1 MKKILITLALT
12 ACLAIPCL
20 ASPFNFDINLKAG
33 LNIDTHKIN
42 NDIPVNIGAEIG
54 KNFGGNIIS
63 ISADYFVN
71 EKKNAPCF
79 INYKRE
85 ANKDLTAGIGLG
97 KFFDSSKSLA
107 AQGFIQAK
115 IDQNWFAEFKAIKR
129 LEPFSRSAYVLCSL
143 GYKF

>member
-1 MKKILITLALT
+1 MKKFLVTTILLAM
-12 ACLAIPCL
+12 LAIPCL
-20 ASPFNFDINLKAG
+20 ASPFDFDISLKAG

-85 ANKDLTAGIGLG
+85 ANDNLVAGIGLG
-97 KFFDSSKSLA
+97 KFFDSSGSPA
-107 AQGFIQAK
+107 VQGFIQAK
-115 IDQNWFAEFKAIKR
+115 IDKNCFAEFKAIKR
-129 LEPFSRSAYVLCSL
+129 LEPFSRNAYVLCSL